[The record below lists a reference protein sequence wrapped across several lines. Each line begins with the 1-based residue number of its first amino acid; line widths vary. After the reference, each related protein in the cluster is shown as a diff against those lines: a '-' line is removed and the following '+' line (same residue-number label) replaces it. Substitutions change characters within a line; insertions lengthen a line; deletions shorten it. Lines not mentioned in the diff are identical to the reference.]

1 MEPEKKRGAGT
12 TRNPIN
18 DLNLKDCDKG
28 NTKHLQFKQTFA
40 EYFKEPQTM
49 KMVSVKTGI
58 DRANICRYNRV
69 MRKGELIKIVKVGI
83 CPVTKH
89 RANYY
94 TTNPQLFPIDLQGK
108 LF

>member
-1 MEPEKKRGAGT
+1 MEPEKKRGAAT
-12 TRNPIN
+12 NHNPIN

-28 NTKHLQFKQTFA
+28 NTIQVQFKQTFA
-40 EYFKEPQTM
+40 EYYKEPQTM

-69 MRKGELIKIVKVGI
+69 MRIEGLVKVVKVGV
-83 CPVTKH
+83 CPITRH

>member
-1 MEPEKKRGAGT
+1 MEPEKKRGAAT
-12 TRNPIN
+12 NHNPIN

-28 NTKHLQFKQTFA
+28 NTKHVQYKQTFA
-40 EYFKEPQTM
+40 EYFKQPQTM
-49 KMVSVKTGI
+49 KMVAVAINI
-58 DRANICRYNRV
+58 DRANVCRYNAK

-83 CPVTKH
+83 CPITRH

-94 TTNPQLFPIDLQGK
+94 TTNPQLFPIDLQCK